1 MASRKGNSR
10 GGSKVTYATLSA
22 PGEAFH
28 RAYDRAIAEVRKEFG
43 RSHPMI
49 IGDERVMSA
58 EGEVEDR
65 SPVDTRLIL
74 GRFQKGTAEHARRAV
89 AAARQAARAWAGLG
103 FLKRARYLRRAAG
116 VMMKHKYQIAAVLG
130 FEAGKSRMEAMG
142 DVEESAD
149 LIRYYCDQIEA
160 NKGFVRPMGR
170 FSKNEETWDVLRPY
184 GVWVVISPF
193 NFPMALSAGPSAGAL
208 VAGNTVIL
216 KPASDTPWTGLWLQ
230 RCLAE
235 AGLPAGVFNY
245 VTGPGGTVGEE
256 LVTHPD
262 VDGLLFTG
270 SKEVGFNLYRRFS
283 SLYPKPII
291 TEMGGKN
298 PAIVTA
304 SADLEK
310 AAEGVMRS
318 AFGLG
323 GQKCS
328 ACSRVYIERK
338 VRRKFVDLLVEKT
351 NQIKIGNPLERDVY
365 LGPVI
370 NAAAV
375 RNYERYIELAR
386 RDGKILTGGKVL
398 RTGELQHGYYVA
410 PTVVDG
416 LPNNHPLFKEEMF
429 LPITCVADF
438 DSFDEAMRLAND
450 TEYGLT
456 AGLFST
462 RKAEIGEFLDTIQA
476 GTVYVNRRAGATTGA
491 WPGINPF
498 GGWKGSGSSGKSS
511 GGPYYVQQFMREQS
525 RTIVR

>member
-1 MASRKGNSR
+1 MAAKKGSAGR
-10 GGSKVTYATLSA
+10 VTYATLSA
-22 PGEAFH
+22 PGDAFH
-28 RAYDRAIAEVRKEFG
+28 KAYDRAVDEVKKEFG
-43 RSHPMI
+43 KSYPMI
-49 IGDERVMSA
+49 IGDQAVFSP
-58 EGEVEDR
+58 EGESEDR
-65 SPVDTRLIL
+65 SPVDTRLLL
-74 GRFQKGTAEHARRAV
+74 GRFQKGTREHARQAIE
-89 AAARQAARAWAGLG
+89 AARRAFPGWRGLG
-103 FLKRARYLRRAAG
+103 YQRRIRLLRRAAD
-116 VMMKHKYQIAAVLG
+116 VMMKHKYRIAAVLG

-149 LIRYYCDQIEA
+149 LIRYYCDQIEQH
-160 NKGFVRPMGR
+160 KGYLRPMGR
-170 FSKNEETWDVLRPY
+170 FSKNEETSDVLRPY
-184 GVWVVISPF
+184 GVWAVISPF
-193 NFPMALSAGPSAGAL
+193 NFPMALSAGPSGGAL

-245 VTGPGGTVGEE
+245 ITGSGGTVGEE
-256 LVTHPD
+256 LATNAG
-262 VDGLLFTG
+262 VDGMLFTG
-270 SKEVGFNLYRRFS
+270 SMEVGFNLYRRFS
-283 SLYPKPII
+283 SVYPKPIV

-304 SADLEK
+304 SADLDL
-310 AAEGVMRS
+310 ATDGVWRS

-328 ACSRVYIERK
+328 ACSRVYVERK
-338 VRRKFVDLLVEKT
+338 VKAKFVEMLTEKT
-351 NQIKIGNPLERDVY
+351 SKLRVGNPLERDVY

-370 NAAAV
+370 NPAAV
-375 RNYERYIELAR
+375 KSYEGYIERAR
-386 RDGKILTGGKVL
+386 RDGQIRTGGKVL
-398 RTGELQHGYYVA
+398 RDGSFAHGYYVA
-410 PTVVDG
+410 PTVVDN
-416 LPNNHPLFKEEMF
+416 LPKEHPLFKEEMF
-429 LPITCVADF
+429 LPITCVAEF

-456 AGLFST
+456 AGLFT
-462 RKAEIGEFLDTIQA
+462 KKQTEINRFLDEIEA

-511 GGPYYVQQFMREQS
+511 GGPYYVPQFMREQS